1 MANEQKEVKKKLI
14 EPEALLAEMEGIE
27 RFNGT
32 TDIKNTEN
40 WYELKRRIAAIIT
53 EATAEKKE

>member
-32 TDIKNTEN
+32 TDIKNTDN